1 MTLATAVQ
9 ERLAVAPEA
18 PLPGTVDVGSV
29 HLVGLGAIGRG
40 FVWAMRRVPG
50 VSGAL
55 DLIDHED
62 IELSNL
68 QRYVECGQAD
78 VEKSKVHTAARL
90 LAGTSLRVTPHQRRW
105 GAFLAERGGWD
116 LGTVAVALDTAQD
129 RRAVQASLPRRILNA
144 WTQPGDLG
152 VSRHDFLDGACLAC
166 LYLPDRPVL
175 HEDEIVAAALGLAD
189 VRMVRRMLHAG
200 TPVDRSL
207 LEQVSEARG
216 VELEKLL
223 PYDGLPLRAFYGKAV
238 CGTAI
243 FGGNKGDGAMA
254 VPMAFQ
260 SALAG
265 VLLAAE
271 MVIDAARL
279 RSRRV
284 PVAMKLDLL
293 RPVPAVLTVPTAKAP
308 RNRCICQDPDYVSA
322 YQAKYGR
329 QLACA

>member
-1 MTLATAVQ
+1 M
-9 ERLAVAPEA
+9 
-18 PLPGTVDVGSV
+18 D
-29 HLVGLGAIGRG
+29 
-40 FVWAMRRVPG
+40 
-50 VSGAL
+50 
-55 DLIDHED
+55 
-62 IELSNL
+62 
-68 QRYVECGQAD
+68 
-78 VEKSKVHTAARL
+78 TAARL
-90 LAGTSLRVTPHQRRW
+90 LSGTSLRVASHQRRW
-105 GAFLAERGGWD
+105 GAFLGERRDWG

-129 RRAVQASLPRRILNA
+129 RRAVQASLPRRTLNA

-166 LYLPDRPVL
+166 LYLPDRAVP

-189 VRMVRRMLHAG
+189 VRMVRGMLHAG
-200 TPVDRSL
+200 TPVNRSL
-207 LEQVSEARG
+207 LEQVSAARG

-243 FGGNKGDGAMA
+243 FGGGNKGDGAMA

-271 MVIDAARL
+271 VVIDAARL

-284 PVAMKLDLL
+284 PVATKLDLL
-293 RPVPAVLTVPTAKAP
+293 RPVPAVLTVPAAKAP
-308 RNRCICQDPDYVSA
+308 RNRCICQDPDYVGA
-322 YQAKYGR
+322 YRAKYGR